1 MDMAVANLFKH
12 NVNFH
17 LVSEEPDHRETLFYS
32 KGLQYSS
39 REIENME
46 SIGVL
51 DWRDLCLKRSKPF
64 IVHIIST
71 IVNEEGNP
79 INNISVKAT
88 LRGERYDDYDLVGY
102 NLNDPEGNIVTHIYS
117 FPENLLNEPFHIDV
131 KAYFYLE
138 TDLTRALNDDVLV
151 PIILPDETFREDYCV
166 VCLELKPNILY
177 LDCMHI
183 AVCVSCDNMKRTVAL
198 RNKCDVC
205 RATISRRIKI

>member
-1 MDMAVANLFKH
+1 MDMAVADLFKH

-17 LVSEEPDHRETLFYS
+17 LVSEEPDHREPLFYS
-32 KGLQYSS
+32 KELQYSS
-39 REIENME
+39 REIENVE

-51 DWRDLCLKRSKPF
+51 DWRDLCLKCLKPF

-71 IVNEEGNP
+71 IVHEEGNP

-102 NLNDPEGNIVTHIYS
+102 NLNDPEGNIVTYIYS

-131 KAYFYLE
+131 KTYFYLE

-151 PIILPDETFREDYCV
+151 PVTPPDETFRQDR
-166 VCLELKPNILY
+166 CLESTPSILY

-183 AVCVSCDNMKRTVAL
+183 AVCVSCDNMKRTAAL

-205 RATISRRIKI
+205 RASISRRIKI